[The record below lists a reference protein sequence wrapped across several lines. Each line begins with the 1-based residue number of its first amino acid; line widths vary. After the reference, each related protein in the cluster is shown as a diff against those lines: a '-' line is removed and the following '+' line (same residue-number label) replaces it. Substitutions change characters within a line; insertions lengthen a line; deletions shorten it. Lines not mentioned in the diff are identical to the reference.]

1 MKARVGV
8 IGAGIYGTKILKAFS
23 FAAKMGDI
31 ELVALADLKEEV
43 VDQQAKAFAIK
54 GYLDYKE
61 MLRKENLDAVAI
73 VTPDFLHREITLEA
87 AKYGVHVLVQK
98 PLDTSSDGGRDMIR
112 AARENNIML
121 FVDFH
126 KRFDPAHMQLK
137 NDIKNGKLGK
147 IQYGY
152 AYMEDKIVVPS
163 VWFKNWAQHSSPA
176 WFLGIHFYD
185 LIYWLLESKP
195 KKVYAT
201 ANKDKLAGMG
211 IDTYDS
217 IQAKFEFENGA
228 QFSMDSSWIIP
239 DGFPSIV
246 NQGIRVIGSD
256 GMTEVDS
263 QDRGVL
269 SAFEDEAASI
279 VSNPYAA
286 LEVERPF
293 YGIAPQGYTFESML
307 YFTKLIG
314 LLKNGMKLE
323 QLEGAYPCGEE
334 ALVSTQMC
342 EAVHQSVKSG
352 QIIQL

>member
-1 MKARVGV
+1 MKPRVGV
-8 IGAGIYGTKILKAFS
+8 IGGGIYGTKILKAFS
-23 FAAKMGDI
+23 FAAKIGDI

-43 VDQQAKAFAIK
+43 VRQQAAAFGIK
-54 GYLDYKE
+54 GYVDYKE
-61 MLRKENLDAVAI
+61 MLRKEQLDAVAI

-87 AKYGVHVLVQK
+87 AKHGVHVLVQK
-98 PLDTSSDGGRDMIR
+98 PLDTSSEGGLDMIR
-112 AARENNIML
+112 AAREQGIML

-137 NDIKNGKLGK
+137 SDIKAGKLGS

-195 KKVYAT
+195 ERVYAT
-201 ANKDKLAGMG
+201 GLKHKLVGMG

-217 IQAKFEFENGA
+217 IQAKFEFANGA
-228 QFSMDSSWIIP
+228 QFSMDASWVLP
-239 DGFPSIV
+239 NSFPSIV

-286 LEVERPF
+286 LEVEQPF
-293 YGIAPQGYTFESML
+293 YGVAPQGYTFESML

-314 LLKNGMKLE
+314 LLKNGMTLE
-323 QLEGAYPCGEE
+323 QLEGAYPNGEE

-342 EAVHQSVKSG
+342 EAVHESLKTG
-352 QIIQL
+352 QIIKL

>member
-1 MKARVGV
+1 MKARLGI
-8 IGAGIYGTKILKAFS
+8 IGGGIYGTKMLKAFS
-23 FAAKMGDI
+23 FASKMEDI
-31 ELVALADLKEEV
+31 ELVALADINEEV
-43 VDQQAKAFAIK
+43 VNQQAKDFNIK

-61 MLRKENLDAVAI
+61 MLKKENLDAVAI

-87 AKYGVHVLVQK
+87 VKYGVHVLVQK
-98 PLDTSSDGGRDMIR
+98 PLDTSSQGAQDMIK
-112 AARENNIML
+112 AARENDLML

-137 NDIKNGKLGK
+137 NDIKHGKLGN

-152 AYMEDKIVVPS
+152 AHMEDKIVVPS
-163 VWFKNWAQHSSPA
+163 VWLKNWAQHSSPA

-185 LIYWLLESKP
+185 LIYWLLASKP
-195 KKVYAT
+195 KRVYAT
-201 ANKDKLAGMG
+201 AIKDKLIGMG

-217 IQAKFEFENGA
+217 IQAKFEFENGTH
-228 QFSMDSSWIIP
+228 FSMDSSWILP
-239 DGFPSIV
+239 NSFPSIV
-246 NQGIRVIGSD
+246 NQSIRLIGSN

-269 SAFEDEAASI
+269 SAFEDDATSI
-279 VSNPYAA
+279 VSNPFAA

-307 YFTKLIG
+307 YFTKLIN
-314 LLKNGMKLE
+314 LMKNGMKLE
-323 QLEGAYPCGEE
+323 QLEGSYPCGEE

-342 EAVHQSVKSG
+342 EAVHESIKINQV
-352 QIIQL
+352 IQL

>member
-1 MKARVGV
+1 MKARIGV

-43 VDQQAKAFAIK
+43 VQQQAKAFGIK

-61 MLRKENLDAVAI
+61 MLQQEQLDAVAI

-98 PLDTSSDGGRDMIR
+98 PLDTSTEGGLDMIQ
-112 AARENNIML
+112 AARQNNIML
-121 FVDFH
+121 YVDFH
-126 KRFDPAHMQLK
+126 KRFDPGHMQLK
-137 NDIKNGKLGK
+137 NDIKQGKLGH

-152 AYMEDKIVVPS
+152 AFMEDQIVVPS

-195 KKVYAT
+195 TRVYAT
-201 ANKDKLAGMG
+201 ATKDKLIGMG

-217 IQAKFEFENGA
+217 IQAKFEFENGT
-228 QFSMDSSWIIP
+228 QFSMDSSWILP
-239 DGFPSIV
+239 VGFPSIV
-246 NQGIRVIGSD
+246 NQGIRLVGSD
-256 GMTEVDS
+256 GISEVDS
-263 QDRGVL
+263 QDRGIS
-269 SAFEDEAASI
+269 SAFESEPTAI
-279 VSNPYAA
+279 VLNPFAA

-293 YGIAPQGYTFESML
+293 YGLAPQGYTFESML
-307 YFTKLIG
+307 YFTKLVG

-323 QLEGAYPCGEE
+323 QLEGAYPNGEE
-334 ALVSTQMC
+334 ALVSTRMC
-342 EAVHQSVKSG
+342 EAVHQSVESG
-352 QIIQL
+352 QIITM